1 MYAIL
6 SGGKLLALCEKPRYV
21 RMNEQTGAYVEAD
34 SEGATGIAVGGEVYN
49 LPGGTAIQ
57 DAPEAL
63 VVKRDEAEFIF
74 QTKAHIVKVE
84 ETTGTAIVGIEE
96 ALCEMD
102 SASEDRVTALE
113 QAMCDMDEIISGG
126 GEQA

>member
-6 SGGKLLALCEKPRYV
+6 SGGALLALCEKPRYV
-21 RMNEQTGAYVEAD
+21 RVNEQTGAYVEAHG
-34 SEGATGIAVGGEVYN
+34 EAATGIAVGGKVYN

-57 DAPEAL
+57 DAPEAI

-74 QTKAHIVKVE
+74 QNKAHISEVE
-84 ETTGTAIVGIEE
+84 KTTGTAIVGIEE
-96 ALCEMD
+96 ALCEID
-102 SASEDRVTALE
+102 SNSEDRVTALE

>member
-6 SGGKLLALCEKPRYV
+6 SGGALLALCEKPRYV
-21 RMNEQTGAYVEAD
+21 RMNEQTGAYVEAEG
-34 SEGATGIAVGGEVYN
+34 EGAIGIAVGGKVYN
-49 LPGGTAIQ
+49 LPGGTAIP

-102 SASEDRVTALE
+102 IAAEDRVTALE

-126 GEQA
+126 GEKV